1 MGPRRDH
8 IVKDNGVGLAPK
20 VVDSIMAMGA
30 EGSTVE
36 SVCGLH
42 TNHFIKRDYIILYYL
57 MLYYINIIL

>member
-1 MGPRRDH
+1 MQRGAHLFLGPRRDH

-42 TNHFIKRDYIILYYL
+42 TLLLREIT
-57 MLYYINIIL
+57 